1 MFLSI
6 TRTRKDLS
14 EILYNPQANGSD
26 PVYLVFS
33 QITDGPW
40 ENITITSHG
49 LLDKEYPK
57 TYGHYHSHDSSP
69 ETFKVLFGN
78 ASFLL
83 QEKYFEKSGPNT
95 GVWIK
100 NKVKRVI
107 TVKVE
112 KDEIITVMPNWA
124 HSCSNLGSG
133 PLVTLDDWKGGHTS
147 LDYQVIKEQKG
158 FAYYLIEENGKFS
171 FVKNPNYVDLP
182 RPLVMTAIEFAK
194 YQKENI

>member
-14 EILYNPQANGSD
+14 EVLYNPQASGPD

-33 QITDGPW
+33 QISDGPW
-40 ENITITSHG
+40 ENITILSHG

-83 QEKYFEKSGPNT
+83 QEKYFENG
-95 GVWIK
+95 GWIK
-100 NKVKRVI
+100 NKAKRVI
-107 TVKVE
+107 IVKVE
-112 KDEIITVMPNWA
+112 KDESITVMPNWA

-133 PLVTLDDWKGGHTS
+133 TLVTIDDWKGGHTS

-158 FAYYLIEENGKFS
+158 FAYYLLEENGQFS
-171 FVKNPNYVDLP
+171 FVRNPNYVDLP
-182 RPLVMTAIEFAK
+182 KPLVMTATEFAK
-194 YQKENI
+194 HQKENI